1 MTAALVKYALREY
14 DMSHE
19 IAATEDR
26 LPMTPDVKD
35 TGKKRELE
43 PWELAE
49 CAAAKAVFEAFN
61 AGKPRSERITQEA
74 AAARLGLSQ
83 GTFSNYLNGRLALN
97 MTFAAGISRL
107 FGAPVESFS
116 PRLAAEIA
124 ALAGGASGEAKQEAA
139 EEPFKMSNVI
149 AWDAPEDLP
158 DDQFIII
165 PRVEV
170 TFSAGSGQMVLEEV
184 HRDQGNAYRM
194 DWVRR
199 KRLNPHRLC
208 DFILTG
214 DSMWPSLPC
223 GSKVT
228 LNLDATN
235 VVDGKVYGIRY
246 GDQLRIKRLYK
257 RFDGGLI
264 IRSDNAAKYPE
275 ESLSP
280 DQLEHVSV
288 IGQYVAHSYDGDL

>member
-1 MTAALVKYALREY
+1 MHGVNKMNGMKDAAR
-14 DMSHE
+14 
-19 IAATEDR
+19 
-26 LPMTPDVKD
+26 
-35 TGKKRELE
+35 KRELE
-43 PWELAE
+43 PWEQAE
-49 CAAAKAVFEAFN
+49 CDAVKAAIEAYN
-61 AGKPRSERITQEA
+61 AGKPRSERITQEQ
-74 AAARLGLSQ
+74 AAARLGISQ
-83 GTFSNYLNGRLALN
+83 GAFSNYLNRRLALN
-97 MTFAAGISRL
+97 VAFAAGVSRIY
-107 FGAPVESFS
+107 GIPVESFS
-116 PRLAAEIA
+116 PRLATEIA
-124 ALAGGASGEAKQEAA
+124 SLTDGASSEARQETAG
-139 EEPFKMSNVI
+139 EPFQMSNVI

-199 KRLNPHRLC
+199 KRLNPHKLY
-208 DFILTG
+208 DFVLTG

-228 LNLDATN
+228 LNLDSTN
-235 VVDGKVYGIRY
+235 VIDGKVYGIRY

>member
-1 MTAALVKYALREY
+1 MHGGNMIFAKEY
-14 DMSHE
+14 LAPHE
-19 IAATEDR
+19 RTK
-26 LPMTPDVKD
+26 MTPTTKD
-35 TGKKRELE
+35 PSKKKRELE

-49 CAAAKAVFEAFN
+49 CAAAKAVMESFN
-61 AGKPRSERITQEA
+61 AGKSRAERITQDQ
-74 AAARLGLSQ
+74 AAARLEIGQ
-83 GTFSNYLNGRLALN
+83 GAFSNYLNGRLALN
-97 MTFAAGISRL
+97 MTFAAGFSRI
-107 FGAPVESFS
+107 FGVPVEAFS
-116 PRLAAEIA
+116 PRLASEIA
-124 ALAGGASGEAKQEAA
+124 NLTDTAAGDTAQTLAEQELA
-139 EEPFKMSNVI
+139 EGPFQMSNVI
-149 AWDAPEDLP
+149 AWEAPEDLP
-158 DDQFIII
+158 DDQFIIV

-170 TFSAGSGQMVLEEV
+170 RCSAGSGEMVLEEV

-199 KRLNPHRLC
+199 KRLNPHRLY

-214 DSMWPSLPC
+214 DSMWPALPN

-228 LNLDATN
+228 LNLDSTEII
-235 VVDGKVYGIRY
+235 DGKVYGIRY

-288 IGQYVAHSYDGDL
+288 IGQYVAHSFDGDL

>member
-1 MTAALVKYALREY
+1 MHGVNKMNGMKDAAR
-14 DMSHE
+14 
-19 IAATEDR
+19 
-26 LPMTPDVKD
+26 
-35 TGKKRELE
+35 KRELE
-43 PWELAE
+43 PWEQAE
-49 CAAAKAVFEAFN
+49 CDAVKAAIEAYN
-61 AGKPRSERITQEA
+61 AGKPRSERITQEQ
-74 AAARLGLSQ
+74 AAARLGISQ
-83 GTFSNYLNGRLALN
+83 GAFSNYLNRRLALN
-97 MTFAAGISRL
+97 VAFAAGVSRIY
-107 FGAPVESFS
+107 GIPVESFS
-116 PRLAAEIA
+116 PRLATEIA
-124 ALAGGASGEAKQEAA
+124 SLTDGASSEARQETAG
-139 EEPFKMSNVI
+139 EPFQMSNVI

-199 KRLNPHRLC
+199 KRLNPHKLY
-208 DFILTG
+208 DFVLTG

-228 LNLDATN
+228 LNLDSTN
-235 VVDGKVYGIRY
+235 VIDGKVYGIRS